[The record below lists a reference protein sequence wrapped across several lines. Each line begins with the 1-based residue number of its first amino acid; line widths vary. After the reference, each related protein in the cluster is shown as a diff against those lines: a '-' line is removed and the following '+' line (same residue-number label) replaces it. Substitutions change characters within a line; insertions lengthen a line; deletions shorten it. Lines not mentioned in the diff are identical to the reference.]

1 MKRVLSVLLMAALL
15 LSGSMLSAWAQEPA
29 PIPVIPE
36 EEITPTPKGLHH
48 YMLICIDSWDTD
60 LKKPGNH
67 TDGMILVTVDE
78 YARRVMLTSFI
89 RDMLIQR
96 PDGDFGRLIIGVSP
110 FRSMYLMPLF
120 VKQLKARFPG
130 LQVVL
135 SEANSA
141 QLHKGI
147 TEGQY
152 DFAIMNLPVD
162 EAALDVIPLER
173 DVLVLA
179 VPDEMII
186 RITPVPS
193 SPHVPLDLAA
203 CKALPF
209 IVLSQQQELR
219 QQFRKLC
226 TSAGLEAD
234 IQVEVVGIATAWA
247 MVKAGVGATVLP
259 RQFVQHEQVQGVT
272 FFPILQQAVT
282 RQPAIITRRDQYISQ
297 YAEYAIHLLQTI

>member
-1 MKRVLSVLLMAALL
+1 LNSRQLQYAVLLSKARSFSNVAESLNISQPALSKQIIALENELGVKLFDRSSTPLTLTAAGEHFAAKAEQLL
-15 LSGSMLSAWAQEPA
+15 Y
-29 PIPVIPE
+29 E
-36 EEITPTPKGLHH
+36 EDQL
-48 YMLICIDSWDTD
+48 
-60 LKKPGNH
+60 LKAMEQYRTG
-67 TDGMILVTVDE
+67 E
-78 YARRVMLTSFI
+78 S
-89 RDMLIQR
+89 
-96 PDGDFGRLIIGVSP
+96 GRLIIGVSP